1 MANITKQEF
10 NKKITELNNNFVKS
24 LRNLNKYCNEEL
36 TSIKDN
42 ISNTQE
48 SLQELHKKIDTID
61 QKEEDTVSE
70 EKLVEELNKVKD
82 EKISRREFNKHI
94 VILDAK
100 VQNLKEDI
108 EELEKSV
115 DEADEMIM
123 NTNIHIQGKKNS
135 VT

>member
-24 LRNLNKYCNEEL
+24 LRDLNNYFNEEMN
-36 TSIKDN
+36 SIKDY

-48 SLQELHKKIDTID
+48 SLQELHQKIDKLD
-61 QKEEDTVSE
+61 EKEEDTVSE
-70 EKLVEELNKVKD
+70 EKLIEELNKVKD
-82 EKISRREFNKHI
+82 EKLSRREFNKHI

-115 DEADEMIM
+115 SDGEEMLM
-123 NTNIHIQGKKNS
+123 STNIHIQGKKNS
-135 VT
+135 MT

>member
-10 NKKITELNNNFVKS
+10 NKKITKLNNNFVKS
-24 LRNLNKYCNEEL
+24 LRNLNKYFNEEL

-42 ISNTQE
+42 VSNTQE

-70 EKLVEELNKVKD
+70 EKLVEEINKVKD

>member
-24 LRNLNKYCNEEL
+24 LRNLNKYFNEEL

>member
-10 NKKITELNNNFVKS
+10 NKKITKLNNNFVKS
-24 LRNLNKYCNEEL
+24 LRNLNKYFNEEL

-42 ISNTQE
+42 VSNTQE

-70 EKLVEELNKVKD
+70 EKLVEEINKVKD

-115 DEADEMIM
+115 SDGEEMIM

>member
-24 LRNLNKYCNEEL
+24 LRDLNTYFNEEIN
-36 TSIKDN
+36 SIKDN
-42 ISNTQE
+42 VSNTQE
-48 SLQELHKKIDTID
+48 SLQELHKKIDNID
-61 QKEEDTVSE
+61 EKEEDTVSE
-70 EKLVEELNKVKD
+70 EKLIEELNKVKD
-82 EKISRREFNKHI
+82 EKISRREFNKHV

-135 VT
+135 IT

>member
-24 LRNLNKYCNEEL
+24 LRNLNKYFNEEL

-42 ISNTQE
+42 VSNTQE

-70 EKLVEELNKVKD
+70 EKLVEEINKVKD

>member
-24 LRNLNKYCNEEL
+24 LRNLNKYFNEEL

-115 DEADEMIM
+115 SDGEEMIM

>member
-10 NKKITELNNNFVKS
+10 NKKITKLNNNFVKS
-24 LRNLNKYCNEEL
+24 LRNLNKYFNEEL

-42 ISNTQE
+42 VSNTQE

>member
-24 LRNLNKYCNEEL
+24 LRDLNAYFNEEIN
-36 TSIKDN
+36 SIKDN
-42 ISNTQE
+42 ISDSQE
-48 SLQELHKKIDTID
+48 SLQELHKKIDNLD
-61 QKEEDTVSE
+61 EKEEDTVSE

-82 EKISRREFNKHI
+82 EKISRREFNKHV

-115 DEADEMIM
+115 SDGEEMIM

-135 VT
+135 IT